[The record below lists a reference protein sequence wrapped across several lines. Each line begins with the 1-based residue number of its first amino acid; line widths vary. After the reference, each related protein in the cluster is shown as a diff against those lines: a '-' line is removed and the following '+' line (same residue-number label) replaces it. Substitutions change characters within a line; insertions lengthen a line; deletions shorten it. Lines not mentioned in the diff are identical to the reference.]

1 MYERCCSPCLSPAA
15 RSVRR
20 NSRPPSRGTTLATAE
35 NVRASPATA
44 HAAETA
50 ETFKA
55 AYEKA
60 EAANKTAGELRN
72 QWTTT
77 VKALKAAKKAADE
90 GNFDVATSQAKHA
103 EALANASIAQTKQ
116 EEKLWPDAVI
126 R

>member
-1 MYERCCSPCLSPAA
+1 MRIMTSIVAGAA
-15 RSVRR
+15 VLMALTS
-20 NSRPPSRGTTLATAE
+20 
-35 NVRASPATA
+35 A

-50 ETFKA
+50 DTFKA

-60 EAANKTAGELRN
+60 EAANKKAGELRN

-90 GNFDVATSQAKHA
+90 GNFDLATKEAKHA
-103 EALANASIAQTKQ
+103 EALANASIAQT
-116 EEKLWPDAVI
+116 EREVKLWPDAVI